1 LIIEAFLTR
10 LGTRRRSAVH
20 PHPAVCIGMES
31 EQDFHLDFERP
42 ILDLEQKIDELQ
54 TQADTDGL
62 DLGDEL
68 RTLQEKAEKLRQD
81 IYSNLTGWHQ
91 VQISRHPQR
100 PYALDYVERM
110 LTDFTELHG
119 DRYFGDDHAVV
130 GGPARLDGDPIM
142 VVGIQNGRDME
153 ERQYRNFGMPHPEGY
168 RKALRLMKM
177 AAKFGRPVLTLVDT
191 SGAYPGVDAEERGQA
206 EAIARNLYEMPLLPV
221 PIVVAIIGQAFSGGA
236 IGITV
241 GDRILMMEHA
251 CYSVIVPESCSTILF
266 RTRDRKEEAAD
277 ALKLTATELKDRGII
292 DRIVPEPFGG
302 AHRNPDEAADSLKR
316 LICEAMAE
324 LRSVPPEDLVQQR
337 QDKFSAMGVWEE

>member
-1 LIIEAFLTR
+1 
-10 LGTRRRSAVH
+10 
-20 PHPAVCIGMES
+20 MNS
-31 EQDFHLDFERP
+31 ETDFHLDFERP
-42 ILDLEQKIDELQ
+42 IVDLEQKIAELHL
-54 TQADTDGL
+54 QAETDGL
-62 DLGDEL
+62 DLSDEL
-68 RTLQEKAEKLRQD
+68 HTLQEKAEKLRLD
-81 IYSNLTGWHQ
+81 IYSSLTGWQQ

-100 PYALDYVERM
+100 PYALDYIERM

-119 DRYFGDDHAVV
+119 DRYFGDDHAMV
-130 GGPARLDGDPIM
+130 GGPARLDGDPIF
-142 VVGIQNGRDME
+142 VIGIQNGRDLE

-177 AAKFGRPVLTLVDT
+177 AAKFKRPVLTLVDT

-241 GDRILMMEHA
+241 GDRILMLEHA

-277 ALKLTATELKDRGII
+277 ALKLTAAELKERGII

-302 AHRNPDEAADSLKR
+302 AHRNPDEAADNLKH
-316 LICEAMAE
+316 LICEAMAD
-324 LRSVPPEDLVQQR
+324 LRSVPPADLVAQR